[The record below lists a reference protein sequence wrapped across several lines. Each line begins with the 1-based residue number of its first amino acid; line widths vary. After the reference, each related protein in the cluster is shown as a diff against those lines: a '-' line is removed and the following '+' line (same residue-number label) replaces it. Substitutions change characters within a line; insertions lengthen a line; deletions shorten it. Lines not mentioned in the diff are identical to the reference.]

1 MVVVVM
7 KLLVVVVVLLVAE
20 GASARPPAGEGES
33 AEGREGIRNKRN
45 SVICS
50 SRDILEMANRVC
62 DLARRSAG
70 YLPVGQ

>member
-1 MVVVVM
+1 MVVVM
-7 KLLVVVVVLLVAE
+7 KLLVVVVVVLLLAE

-33 AEGREGIRNKRN
+33 AEGEGIRNKRN